1 MIHSSPTSQNCEKK
15 TWCAD
20 HKFYDLCSV
29 THALLHLM
37 AACSFRP
44 ITPSCMPLPAS
55 HPTQPPPVL
64 LATPWKL
71 VPILLLTIVVA
82 FSVMQNDS
90 VLVAFSSIHDEY
102 KPSSN
107 FKAKCF

>member
-1 MIHSSPTSQNCEKK
+1 
-15 TWCAD
+15 
-20 HKFYDLCSV
+20 
-29 THALLHLM
+29 
-37 AACSFRP
+37 
-44 ITPSCMPLPAS
+44 MPLPAS